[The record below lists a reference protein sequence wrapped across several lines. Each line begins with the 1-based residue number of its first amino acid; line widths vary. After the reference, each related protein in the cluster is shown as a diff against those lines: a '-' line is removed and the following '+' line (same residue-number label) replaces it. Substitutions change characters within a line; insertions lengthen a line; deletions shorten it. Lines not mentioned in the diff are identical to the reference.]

1 VTDEDAALAAAFL
14 RDRDEAAFRA
24 LYRRH
29 TPALY
34 RVAWRFLGGDGA
46 DAEEVVQETWT
57 VAAERLANFHGESS
71 LRSWLTGIALNR
83 CREALR
89 RAARAPHAALDAV
102 PAAASA
108 AAAGASRLDLERALA
123 ALPPGYREVLVLHDV
138 EGYSHLE
145 IAEILGV
152 APGTSK
158 SQLSHARRA
167 LRARLGGAES

>member
-1 VTDEDAALAAAFL
+1 MAS
-14 RDRDEAAFRA
+14 FR
-24 LYRRH
+24 
-29 TPALY
+29 
-34 RVAWRFLGGDGA
+34 G
-46 DAEEVVQETWT
+46 Q
-57 VAAERLANFHGESS
+57 SS

-89 RAARAPHAALDAV
+89 VAARAPRAALEAA
-102 PAAASA
+102 PATASA

-145 IAEILGV
+145 VAEILGV

-167 LRARLGGAES
+167 LRERLGGAED

>member
-89 RAARAPHAALDAV
+89 RAARAP
-102 PAAASA
+102 
-108 AAAGASRLDLERALA
+108 AAGASRLDLERALA

-167 LRARLGGAES
+167 LRAQLGGAES